1 MENEE
6 KITEQA
12 EKNYIDTI
20 AELKRNSVDKSEY
33 EKLLEENKQLLKNF
47 TEFKPQEEEVQPQ
60 KTYDLDGLRK
70 KLFGD
75 KDLSNLEYIK
85 TALEL
90 REGIIATQGIEAD
103 PFVGKGHDLVPTEQD
118 YNTAQK
124 VANVFQ
130 HCVDVAVANGGDS
143 EIFTNELQ
151 RLTNDIALPRRKK

>member
-90 REGIIATQGIEAD
+90 REGIIAKDGIEAD
-103 PFVGKGHDLVPTEQD
+103 PFVGRGHDLVPTEQD

-130 HCVDVAVANGGDS
+130 HCVDVADGDN
-143 EIFTNELQ
+143 EVFTNELQ

>member
-20 AELKRNSVDKSEY
+20 AELKRNSIDRSEY

-60 KTYDLDGLRK
+60 KNYDLDGLRK

-75 KDLSNLEYIK
+75 KDLSNLEYIQ

-90 REGIIATQGIEAD
+90 REGIIEKDGPEAD

-118 YNTAQK
+118 YTTAQK

-130 HCVDVAVANGGDS
+130 HCVDVANGDS
-143 EIFTNELQ
+143 EVFTNELQ
-151 RLTNDIALPRRKK
+151 RLTNDISLPRRKK